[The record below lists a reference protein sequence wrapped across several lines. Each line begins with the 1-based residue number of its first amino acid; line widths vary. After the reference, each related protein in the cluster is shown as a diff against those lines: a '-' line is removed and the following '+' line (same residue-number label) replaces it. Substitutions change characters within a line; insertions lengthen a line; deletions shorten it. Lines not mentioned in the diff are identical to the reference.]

1 MIAVIDGP
9 HGLLSVEEA
18 DVFSNEGIA
27 YVSIRVPV
35 AGSFNDPVKFI
46 QPKRKLIWTVLPG
59 STQPERAYIKVGNTG
74 RLAPAEGWLAGKMK
88 YRIYDARLL

>member
-9 HGLLSVEEA
+9 HGVLTVEQA

-27 YVSIRVPV
+27 YLSIRVPG
-35 AGSFNDPVKFI
+35 AGAYTDPVI
-46 QPKRKLIWTVLPG
+46 RPKRKLIWTVLPDN
-59 STQPERAYIKVGNTG
+59 TQPGRAYIKVGNTG
-74 RLAPAEGWLAGKMK
+74 RMAPAEGWLAGTMN

>member
-9 HGLLSVEEA
+9 HGVISVEEA

-27 YVSIRVPV
+27 YLSIRVPG
-35 AGSFNDPVKFI
+35 AGSYNDPVI
-46 QPKRKLIWTVLPG
+46 RPKRKLIWTVLPDNM
-59 STQPERAYIKVGNTG
+59 QPGRAYIKLGNSG
-74 RLAPAEGWLAGKMK
+74 RIAPAEGWLAGTMN